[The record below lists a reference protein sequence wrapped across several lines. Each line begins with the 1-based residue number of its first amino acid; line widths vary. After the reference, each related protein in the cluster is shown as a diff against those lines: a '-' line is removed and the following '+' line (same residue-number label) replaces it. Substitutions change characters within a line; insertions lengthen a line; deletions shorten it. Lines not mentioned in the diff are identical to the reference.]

1 MLSIDEVITALE
13 QGPRSN
19 IRDAA
24 VMYLA
29 EYKGLSKMW
38 NDKLDKEQ
46 KNPSLTWDDL
56 KAMEG
61 KPVWIELHYKGCKPW
76 SGWEIVDEVSNKWM
90 TTNKDDYAREQMC
103 EQWQAYLKESGE
115 HETAKK
121 LDNPTL
127 TWDELKTMEGKPV
140 WVEEKGMLSIWII
153 IGDVSENWL
162 YSTDCN
168 AYRHEEYGKIWNAYR
183 KERERENA

>member
-19 IRDAA
+19 IRDDA
-24 VMYLA
+24 VTYLT

-46 KNPSLTWDDL
+46 ENPPLTWDDL

-90 TTNKDDYAREQMC
+90 TTHKDDYAREQMC
-103 EQWQAYLKESGE
+103 EQWQAY
-115 HETAKK
+115 
-121 LDNPTL
+121 
-127 TWDELKTMEGKPV
+127 GKHCLI
-140 WVEEKGMLSIWII
+140 EEKKKIKQ
-153 IGDVSENWL
+153 
-162 YSTDCN
+162 
-168 AYRHEEYGKIWNAYR
+168 AYEQGYAQAKQDDAVAKSWEESYRQSQMPWNHYT
-183 KERERENA
+183 EMGG